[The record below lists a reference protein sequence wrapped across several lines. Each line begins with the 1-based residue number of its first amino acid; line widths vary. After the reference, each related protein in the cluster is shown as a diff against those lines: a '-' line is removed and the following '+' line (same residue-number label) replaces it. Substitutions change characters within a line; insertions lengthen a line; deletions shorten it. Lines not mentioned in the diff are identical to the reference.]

1 MFAGT
6 LSILTAS
13 SPDARRP
20 KCLGRL
26 RRVAAMGGQA
36 MAVAILAFA
45 LAPPASAQTGDL
57 RPMIDRIERLER
69 DIRTLNLQLAGKPP
83 AAGQAGGAAGGFSQ
97 PLASGGTDPAYASL
111 SVRLTE
117 LEEQLRRLTG
127 QIEQARHVSDTNQ
140 TRMDKLVSDVDFRLI
155 QLESKL
161 NPAGEQPAASGAQPQ
176 ADGNALPTVSGAPQQ
191 AAPDGTR
198 IIGTVSQ
205 NELERGRTAAG
216 QAAGGAAGARPQ
228 GAPPQAGAATVAQ
241 AGPAL
246 PPGTSKEQYD
256 HIWGL
261 LQQSRYDAAE
271 RSLTA
276 FLEAH
281 PTDPL
286 ADNARYWLGETHYA
300 RNDFVK
306 AAEVFLKGYQAA
318 PKGAKAADSLL
329 KLGMSLNGLG
339 KKAEACATYGR
350 LRQDF
355 PRLSEPLTQSLAR
368 ERTRA
373 GC

>member
-6 LSILTAS
+6 DSIPTEPSILPGPSIPPAMN
-13 SPDARRP
+13 PAARRP
-20 KCLGRL
+20 KHYGR
-26 RRVAAMGGQA
+26 RRLAVGGQA
-36 MAVAILAFA
+36 VAMAILGFA
-45 LAPPASAQTGDL
+45 LAPQAFAQSGDL

-83 AAGQAGGAAGGFSQ
+83 AAGQAGGAAGGLSQ
-97 PLASGGTDPAYASL
+97 PLVSGGADPAYASL

-117 LEEQLRRLTG
+117 LDDQLRALTG

-140 TRMDKLVSDVDFRLI
+140 TRMDKLVSDVDFRLG
-155 QLESKL
+155 QLEGKL
-161 NPAGEQPAASGAQPQ
+161 STGAGQPGAAGGQPQ
-176 ADGNALPTVSGAPQQ
+176 ADGALALPSVSGAPQQ
-191 AAPDGTR
+191 ALPDGTR
-198 IIGTVSQ
+198 ILGTIPQS
-205 NELERGRTAAG
+205 ELERSRASAG
-216 QAAGGAAGARPQ
+216 QSGPAAGART
-228 GAPPQAGAATVAQ
+228 AAAA

-246 PPGTSKEQYD
+246 LPGTSKEQYD

-276 FLEAH
+276 FLDAH

-318 PKGAKAADSLL
+318 PKGAKAPDSLL

-339 KKAEACATYGR
+339 KKTEACAAYGR

-355 PRLSEPLTQSLAR
+355 AKLSEPLTQSLAR
-368 ERTRA
+368 ERTRS